1 MRPAPGTTHA
11 MPRTARTSRAA
22 ARTTHLTGHAAR
34 TIHRLARTTDRN
46 TVTTH
51 TEESPMSTM
60 STFSAAALPRRTA
73 ARLVAGIAAVAVLTG
88 PAASLATAGEAPA
101 ARTAAAGLRTAPAAA
116 DWPTLRASA
125 KGTSVT
131 ALQHLLNSRGQS
143 LAVDGSF
150 GPATTAG
157 VKAFQKAQRLT
168 VDGVV
173 GVGTWSRLVTT
184 LREGAKGPAVKAAQ
198 TLLKARGQAVA
209 VDGAFTAAVTAKVK
223 AFQKSAGL
231 TADGVVGAR
240 TWAALLSGTPSGGD
254 RAALA
259 KQILAQK
266 QIVLATV
273 HPGGKHAGST
283 ARQNIVD
290 TANGKGALTSPWGD
304 KPNRRVALDPRMLNG
319 LLKLRTQYGYRI
331 SVSEIV
337 GGDHSSNSRHYA
349 GIAFDIT
356 HINGRHVGSGA
367 PHKQFMAACKKL
379 GAPEVL
385 GPGDAGHSRHVHCGW
400 PR

>member
-1 MRPAPGTTHA
+1 
-11 MPRTARTSRAA
+11 
-22 ARTTHLTGHAAR
+22 
-34 TIHRLARTTDRN
+34 
-46 TVTTH
+46 
-51 TEESPMSTM
+51 M
-60 STFSAAALPRRTA
+60 STFPVTVPVRRTA
-73 ARLVAGIAAVAVLTG
+73 ARLVAGVVAAAALTA
-88 PAASLATAGEAPA
+88 PASSLATAGQVPA
-101 ARTAAAGLRTAPAAA
+101 ARTAAELRTATAAA
-116 DWPTLRASA
+116 GWPTLRAGSKGSA
-125 KGTSVT
+125 VT
-131 ALQHLLNSRGQS
+131 ALQYLLNSRGQS
-143 LAVDGSF
+143 PAVDGSF

-157 VKAFQKAQRLT
+157 VKAFQKARHLA

-173 GVGTWSRLVTT
+173 GAGTWSQLVTT
-184 LREGAKGPAVKAAQ
+184 LRGGAKGPAVKAAQ
-198 TLLKARGQAVA
+198 TLLRARGQAVP
-209 VDGAFTAAVTAKVK
+209 VDGVMTAGVTAKVK
-223 AFQKSAGL
+223 AFQKSAGV

-240 TWAALLSGTPSGGD
+240 TWAALLNGRPAGGN

-266 QIVLATV
+266 QITLATV

-283 ARQNIVD
+283 VRQNVID

-337 GGDHSSNSRHYA
+337 GGDHSGNSRHYA

-367 PHKQFMAACKKL
+367 PHKPFMAACRKL

-385 GPGDAGHSRHVHCGW
+385 GPGDAGHSRHVHCAW
-400 PR
+400 SR